1 MQDGTSRDD
10 ELTCDGVWSLGGG
23 VRTHAIAGTGGHKRV
38 HALGAWVSA
47 ASVGEGLCPHSD
59 STVMSPLTPRGSY
72 TSMVQMLNLLH
83 YKQNF

>member
-23 VRTHAIAGTGGHKRV
+23 VRTHAIAGTSGHKRV
-38 HALGAWVSA
+38 HALGAWVPT
-47 ASVGEGLCPHSD
+47 ASVGEGLGPHSD

>member
-1 MQDGTSRDD
+1 MQDGTTRDDELTCTSRDD

-38 HALGAWVSA
+38 HALGARVPA
-47 ASVGEGLCPHSD
+47 AGVGEGLGPHSD

-72 TSMVQMLNLLH
+72 THQWF
-83 YKQNF
+83 KC